1 MFTFLIYLELCN
13 VLFEYWWVLRCI
25 LYVLWRIFGVS
36 RCILVDNYKRNLSK
50 ICENLLGVVRGM
62 MVFVRG
68 MLAVVRGM
76 LVYTYT

>member
-25 LYVLWRIFGVS
+25 LYVLWSI
-36 RCILVDNYKRNLSK
+36 DNYKRNLSK
-50 ICENLLGVVRGM
+50 MRDNLLGLVRGM